1 MSRIFDEIRAEAAHE
16 CSLEAAGRLLA
27 DNRFS
32 HEEIAKYTELTL
44 DEIEEL
50 ARKKAASVYVYEG
63 YRLFARFLMS
73 AAIEESD
80 SGLVSDNVNTFA
92 VGGNR
97 KVRLYAVS

>member
-16 CSLEAAGRLLA
+16 CSLEAAHECSLEAAERLLA

-50 ARKKAASVYVYEG
+50 ARKIVAS
-63 YRLFARFLMS
+63 S
-73 AAIEESD
+73 
-80 SGLVSDNVNTFA
+80 
-92 VGGNR
+92 
-97 KVRLYAVS
+97 

>member
-16 CSLEAAGRLLA
+16 CSLEAAERLLA

-50 ARKKAASVYVYEG
+50 ARKIAASSKNKQRQFSKNG
-63 YRLFARFLMS
+63 KLPLFMYMRVTGFLQ
-73 AAIEESD
+73 D
-80 SGLVSDNVNTFA
+80 S
-92 VGGNR
+92 
-97 KVRLYAVS
+97 

>member
-1 MSRIFDEIRAEAAHE
+1 MSKIFDEIRAEAAHE

-50 ARKKAASVYVYEG
+50 ARKIAAS
-63 YRLFARFLMS
+63 S
-73 AAIEESD
+73 
-80 SGLVSDNVNTFA
+80 
-92 VGGNR
+92 
-97 KVRLYAVS
+97 

>member
-16 CSLEAAGRLLA
+16 CSLEAAERLLA

-50 ARKKAASVYVYEG
+50 ARKIDAS
-63 YRLFARFLMS
+63 S
-73 AAIEESD
+73 
-80 SGLVSDNVNTFA
+80 
-92 VGGNR
+92 
-97 KVRLYAVS
+97 